1 MPTLEVIGG
10 TRDVNAT
17 LDYCMKEKVKD
28 PETKELVNKC
38 VLKAGV
44 NCDIDDIHSDFQET
58 RDFFEKDDGRQGM
71 HLTASFSSK
80 ELSVDRLSDHEKCLQ
95 IGVEVAEKIAKG
107 HEAGVFVHID
117 RNHLHCHI
125 VLNSVNFET
134 GKKYH
139 MEKNKD
145 LVIIRNQ
152 FDQICEKNGV
162 KPLETY
168 KGQSVVEKNAEKRI
182 KGRGQ
187 VPWKQEIRD
196 AIGYAKENAHS
207 FEQYKQLLLEKG
219 VEYYER
225 GEKTKGYVHLATQ
238 EAGNPKCRIRERNK
252 ALDGGYHLADVMKQ
266 IEANKQGSTVSK
278 EEKQSE
284 VKESPKTPVNAKNS
298 PSVSLPVP
306 VSDDFEETIKDS
318 QEKKQDIKE
327 NAGQQLQEAEDEA
340 ERIAI
345 KKKEEIELEQADI
358 DKEIKLKDD
367 QFYQEMLLLFQN
379 IERSN
384 SRSSKK
390 YENKGEMATLELKDM
405 RANQYEFTC
414 SNDSGNS
421 TSLSIRKKAP
431 KQKEWEITAMQFI
444 HSEEDLE
451 DSKELVED
459 VVNDVE
465 LQNKRYE
472 QLRNRQLE
480 R

>member
-17 LDYCMKEKVKD
+17 IDYCMKDKVKD

-152 FDQICEKNGV
+152 FDQICEKNGE
-162 KPLETY
+162 KRLETY

-278 EEKQSE
+278 EEKQPE
-284 VKESPKTPVNAKNS
+284 VKEAPKAPVNAKNS

-306 VSDDFEETIKDS
+306 VSDNFEETIKDN
-318 QEKKQDIKE
+318 QDKKQDIKE
-327 NAGQQLQEAEDEA
+327 NAGQQHQEEEDEA
-340 ERIAI
+340 
-345 KKKEEIELEQADI
+345 
-358 DKEIKLKDD
+358 
-367 QFYQEMLLLFQN
+367 
-379 IERSN
+379 
-384 SRSSKK
+384 
-390 YENKGEMATLELKDM
+390 
-405 RANQYEFTC
+405 
-414 SNDSGNS
+414 
-421 TSLSIRKKAP
+421 
-431 KQKEWEITAMQFI
+431 
-444 HSEEDLE
+444 
-451 DSKELVED
+451 
-459 VVNDVE
+459 
-465 LQNKRYE
+465 
-472 QLRNRQLE
+472 
-480 R
+480 